1 MIEINSF
8 INSNKYILNVE
19 KHFIRYVHSGN
30 YIICETIENIET
42 NVKPLYLYTGNIE
55 WLKLSDYTSY
65 NIEYRNKIYNVWFC
79 EKVSLKYI
87 LENTDLN
94 KNISKEIIKEL
105 EEINTNI
112 KKCNFIN
119 ARCIKSMEKLDDI
132 HRNYIK
138 KDIFKKNEIVAIKS
152 VAGSGK
158 TTTLLNLAKQHNKK
172 KILYLAFNKSLIE
185 EIRNKLKKQN
195 ITNLYPVTF
204 DSLMRKAFIKKNDE
218 PNLID
223 LKPANLGDIIEWFN
237 KKPYRVKNAYVS
249 KFNKFCNQ
257 ITYNN
262 IEDYCKKELKKEDNL
277 LIKLWKKTITKEF
290 QTFNSIRKH
299 VEINNLCK
307 DYIDNIYDLI
317 FIDEAQDFDNLMLK
331 ILLEDTTIPKLFVGD
346 PKQAIYEWRGCI
358 NAFDKLP
365 KKTLFI
371 EFYSTFRIGNPAC
384 EEIRQKFNNCWM
396 ISKSPNNTI
405 LEYDKNPKERYVYL
419 FRTWKNLLLT
429 AEKTENIWIYN
440 YDKQKNIIQ
449 KLHDTLQ
456 KYKLSEED
464 KSSFEDD
471 LPAFL
476 LQMTQIELQTLLDNI
491 DNNITTSEK
500 SICNMYT
507 IHSYKGLED
516 DIIKIYNDIDI
527 KNEENLYYVALTR
540 GKKNIILD
548 SLEKTYQPEN
558 ISILSQNNT
567 KTDTITNNN
576 IIYIIKTECKHDII
590 VTDVKKMG
598 GPKEGHLLITI
609 TGPSILNKTKKKRLF
624 ALSIEESINKISEFL
639 KIENNTLTIINN
651 SNLL

>member
-1 MIEINSF
+1 MIGINS
-8 INSNKYILNVE
+8 IITHCKYMLNVE
-19 KHFIRYVHSGN
+19 EHFIRYVHSGN
-30 YIICETIENIET
+30 YVVCETIENIDI
-42 NVKPLYLYTGNIE
+42 NIKPLYLYTGNIE
-55 WLKLSDYTSY
+55 WLKLSNYESY

-79 EKVSLKYI
+79 EIVSLKYI

-94 KNISKEIIKEL
+94 KIISKEIIKEL
-105 EEINTNI
+105 EKINTKI
-112 KKCNFIN
+112 KKCNFVN
-119 ARCIKSMEKLDDI
+119 ARCIKSMEKLDNI

-138 KDIFKKNEIVAIKS
+138 KDIFKTKEIVAIKS

-158 TTTLLNLAKQHNKK
+158 TTTLLNLARQYNKK
-172 KILYLAFNKSLIE
+172 KILYLAFNKNLIE
-185 EIRNKLKKQN
+185 EIKIKLEKEN

-204 DSLMRKAFIKKNDE
+204 DSLMRTAFIKTNDE

-223 LKPANLGDIIEWFN
+223 LKPANLGDIIEWFK
-237 KKPYRVKNAYVS
+237 KKPYRLKNAYIS

-257 ITYNN
+257 LTYNN

-277 LIKLWKKTITKEF
+277 LIKLWRKTIKKEF

-307 DYIDNIYDLI
+307 DYIDNAYNLI

-346 PKQAIYEWRGCI
+346 SKQAIYEWRGCI

-405 LEYDKNPKERYVYL
+405 LEYDKKPKEKYIYL
-419 FRTWKNLLLT
+419 FRTWRNLLLT
-429 AEKTENIWIYN
+429 AEKTKNIWIYN

-456 KYKLSEED
+456 KYTLSEEE
-464 KSSFEDD
+464 KSLFEDD

-476 LQMTQIELQTLLDNI
+476 LKMTEVELQTLLDNI
-491 DNNITTSEK
+491 DNNITEK
-500 SICNMYT
+500 ENSICNMYT

-516 DIIKIYNDIDI
+516 NIIRIYNDIDI
-527 KNEENLYYVALTR
+527 QKEENLYYVALTR

-548 SLEKTYQPEN
+548 S
-558 ISILSQNNT
+558 
-567 KTDTITNNN
+567 
-576 IIYIIKTECKHDII
+576 
-590 VTDVKKMG
+590 
-598 GPKEGHLLITI
+598 
-609 TGPSILNKTKKKRLF
+609 
-624 ALSIEESINKISEFL
+624 IE
-639 KIENNTLTIINN
+639 
-651 SNLL
+651 

>member
-1 MIEINSF
+1 MIEINCF

-30 YIICETIENIET
+30 YIICETIKNIET
-42 NVKPLYLYTGNIE
+42 NIKPLYLYTGNIE

-204 DSLMRKAFIKKNDE
+204 DSLMRKAFIKKNEE

-257 ITYNN
+257 MTYNN

-365 KKTLFI
+365 KNTLFI

-491 DNNITTSEK
+491 DNNITTMEK

-548 SLEKTYQPEN
+548 SLEKTRQQEN
-558 ISILSQNNT
+558 ISVLTENNP
-567 KTDTITNNN
+567 KIDTIKNNN
-576 IIYIIKTECKHDII
+576 INYIIKTECKHDII

-651 SNLL
+651 SN

>member
-1 MIEINSF
+1 MIGINS
-8 INSNKYILNVE
+8 IITHCKYMLNVE
-19 KHFIRYVHSGN
+19 EHFIRYVHSGN
-30 YIICETIENIET
+30 YVVCETIENIDI
-42 NVKPLYLYTGNIE
+42 NIKPLYLYTGNIE
-55 WLKLSDYTSY
+55 WLKVSNYESY

-79 EKVSLKYI
+79 EIVSLKYI

-94 KNISKEIIKEL
+94 KIISKEIIKEL
-105 EEINTNI
+105 EKINTKI
-112 KKCNFIN
+112 KKCNFVN
-119 ARCIKSMEKLDDI
+119 ARCIKSMEKLDNI

-138 KDIFKKNEIVAIKS
+138 KDIFKTKEIVAIKS

-158 TTTLLNLAKQHNKK
+158 TTTLLNLARQYNKK
-172 KILYLAFNKSLIE
+172 KILYLAFNKNLIE
-185 EIRNKLKKQN
+185 EIKIKLEKEN

-204 DSLMRKAFIKKNDE
+204 DSLMRTAFIKTNDE

-223 LKPANLGDIIEWFN
+223 LKPANLGDIIEWFK
-237 KKPYRVKNAYVS
+237 KKPYRLKNAYIS

-257 ITYNN
+257 LTYNN

-277 LIKLWKKTITKEF
+277 LIKLWRKTIKKEF

-307 DYIDNIYDLI
+307 DYIDNAYNLI

-346 PKQAIYEWRGCI
+346 SKQAIYEWRGCI

-405 LEYDKNPKERYVYL
+405 LEYDKKPKEKYIYL
-419 FRTWKNLLLT
+419 FRTWRNLLLT
-429 AEKTENIWIYN
+429 AEKTKNIWIYN

-456 KYKLSEED
+456 KYTLSEEE
-464 KSSFEDD
+464 KSLFEDD

-476 LQMTQIELQTLLDNI
+476 LKMTEVELQTLLDNI
-491 DNNITTSEK
+491 DNNITEK
-500 SICNMYT
+500 ENSICNMYT

-516 DIIKIYNDIDI
+516 NIIRIYNDIDI
-527 KNEENLYYVALTR
+527 QKEENLYYVALTR

-548 SLEKTYQPEN
+548 S
-558 ISILSQNNT
+558 
-567 KTDTITNNN
+567 
-576 IIYIIKTECKHDII
+576 
-590 VTDVKKMG
+590 
-598 GPKEGHLLITI
+598 
-609 TGPSILNKTKKKRLF
+609 
-624 ALSIEESINKISEFL
+624 IE
-639 KIENNTLTIINN
+639 
-651 SNLL
+651 